1 MTNIESE
8 LRDLLRQDA
17 ERWEGAGGGVTV
29 ARVHERVRGIRRRR
43 IGLLGGA
50 AGVGLAVAATLI
62 LPVTGAPEST
72 DDTWNGV
79 MSAASSPG
87 YGVASRS
94 KVVLDERFTKMGER
108 VAFDIPRKTD
118 RGNAT
123 AMISCPRGAELLYW
137 EDGVYRNALS
147 CAEWLPGTDKKFR
160 DGVNLTVRRGSRF
173 EVAVL
178 PAGSVAR
185 LGRTLVTGED
195 ARRVLDLANGGR
207 ADMRFRV
214 TDTWIEP
221 CENGPD
227 CTFVDGSTPEPTVT
241 VTVTPSPPKP
251 SPSPSVTI
259 TITITPVHPTTGGTG
274 SGGG

>member
-17 ERWEGAGGGVTV
+17 ERWEGAGGGVTA
-29 ARVHERVRGIRRRR
+29 ARVHERVRRIRRRR

-50 AGVGLAVAATLI
+50 AGAGLAVAATLI
-62 LPVTGAPEST
+62 PPATGAPGT
-72 DDTWNGV
+72 TGGTWNGV
-79 MSAASSPG
+79 MSAASSSPG
-87 YGVASRS
+87 YGVAFRS
-94 KVVLDERFTKMGER
+94 KVVLDKRFTRMGER

-123 AMISCPRGAELLYW
+123 AMISCPRGKELLYW
-137 EDGVYRNALS
+137 EDGAYRNALP
-147 CAEWLPGTDKKFR
+147 CAEWLPHIDKKYR
-160 DGVNLTVRRGSRF
+160 SGVNLTVRRGSRF

-195 ARRVLDLANGGR
+195 ARRVLDLADGGR

-214 TDTWIEP
+214 TDAWIEP
-221 CENGPD
+221 CESGPG
-227 CTFVDGSTPEPTVT
+227 CTFADESTPEPTVT
-241 VTVTPSPPKP
+241 VTVTPGPVKP
-251 SPSPSVTI
+251 SPTATVTV
-259 TITITPVHPTTGGTG
+259 TPVYPATGGTG